1 MKFERFWCCAVVL
14 AMVFGCTALGSA
26 QELVSGQAR
35 VTQSTE
41 FVAPAARVVA
51 NDLPQVTAQQTAI
64 HAVPSPQVRG
74 AGCKRLF
81 RGMDQASQ
89 HAGDRLSQEPCGLD
103 ESARR
108 NIRIRSARAIRLRYL
123 PFRDYRE

>member
-51 NDLPQVTAQQTAI
+51 NDL
-64 HAVPSPQVRG
+64 SQVRG